1 MALAQAA
8 WTDKKPSKDDLD
20 AIRTIVLAAGSS
32 FYWAM
37 RFQSQEKRDALFA
50 VYAFCREVD
59 DIADGDLSDED
70 KKAELQKWRNRIEVL
85 YGGSADEPITRVLAH
100 AIDAYRLN
108 KADFLAVIDGMEMD
122 GVGPIRGPS
131 LEELIL
137 YCDRVAC
144 AVGRLCVP
152 IFGEPGEAGQATA
165 DHLGLALQLTNVL
178 RDIAEDAEMGRLY
191 LPHDLLSEAGIN
203 SNDPDVVI
211 AESNLPTVCRILAQR
226 AQDEYSAAEAAIAQC
241 SKTSMRPAV
250 IMMKV
255 YRKTLDRLIADD
267 WQSVQTGLQAT
278 GVARMVQKAEKLWIA
293 VRYGLL

>member
-8 WTDKKPSKDDLD
+8 WTDKKPSKEDLD

-37 RFQSQEKRDALFA
+37 RFQTQEKRDALFA

-59 DIADGDLSDED
+59 DIADGDLSDDD
-70 KKAELQKWRNRIEVL
+70 KKAELQKWRNRIEAL
-85 YGGSADEPITRVLAH
+85 YGGSVDDPITRVLGH
-100 AIDAYRLN
+100 AVDGYSLN
-108 KADFLAVIDGMEMD
+108 KDDFLAVIDGMEMD

-178 RDIAEDAEMGRLY
+178 RDISEDAEIGRLY
-191 LPHDLLSEAGIN
+191 LPHDLLTEAGITN
-203 SNDPDVVI
+203 TDPDIVI
-211 AESNLPTVCRILAQR
+211 AEPSLPTVCRILAQR
-226 AQDEYSAAEAAIAQC
+226 AQDEYAAAESAIAQC
-241 SKTSMRPAV
+241 TKASMRPAV

-255 YRKTLDRLIADD
+255 YRKTLERLIADD
-267 WQSVQTGLQAT
+267 WQSVQTGLHAT
-278 GVARMVQKAEKLWIA
+278 GLSRLLQKAEKLWIA